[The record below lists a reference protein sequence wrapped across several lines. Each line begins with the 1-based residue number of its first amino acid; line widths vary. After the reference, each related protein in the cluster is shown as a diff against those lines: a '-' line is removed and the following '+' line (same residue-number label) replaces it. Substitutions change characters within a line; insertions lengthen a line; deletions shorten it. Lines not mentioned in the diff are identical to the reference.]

1 VARRSIVP
9 GCDSDDVQHAHRRSL
24 VEVAAFRFY
33 SILVPGD
40 SLARPGCPRSSRS
53 SAGTARSRPWAGP
66 KEAGDTE
73 EQVHAGINTVQQ
85 LGMRDVLA
93 QGDVSREEDVVRI
106 SEHTVDR
113 LGALEA

>member
-1 VARRSIVP
+1 
-9 GCDSDDVQHAHRRSL
+9 
-24 VEVAAFRFY
+24 
-33 SILVPGD
+33 
-40 SLARPGCPRSSRS
+40 
-53 SAGTARSRPWAGP
+53 
-66 KEAGDTE
+66 
-73 EQVHAGINTVQQ
+73 VHAGINTVQQ